1 MSKLKELKI
10 EIQFEE
16 PDVDKNNTKNYSKKS
31 DNDIKIIKINA
42 LDY

>member
-1 MSKLKELKI
+1 VSKLKELKI

-16 PDVDKNNTKNYSKKS
+16 NNANKNYTKYYSKNS
-31 DNDIKIIKINA
+31 GDNIKIIKINA